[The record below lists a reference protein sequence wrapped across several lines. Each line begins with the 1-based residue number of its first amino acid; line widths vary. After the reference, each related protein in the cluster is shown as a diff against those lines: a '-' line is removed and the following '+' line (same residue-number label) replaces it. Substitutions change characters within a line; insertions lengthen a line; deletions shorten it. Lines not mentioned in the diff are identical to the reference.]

1 VILAAQAE
9 AIGAIVVT
17 EDLKDLSQF
26 VPARR
31 WNEISF

>member
-17 EDLKDLSQF
+17 ENLEDLAQF
-26 VPARR
+26 VPSRC
-31 WNEISF
+31 WSEISF